1 MGKIVAIGG
10 GELRQGET
18 EIIDKFIVELS
29 NKKNPKL
36 LFIPTASYDAEGYI
50 ELVKERFGDF
60 GCIVDTLCLVTNTYD
75 DNEIYNKILSAD
87 IIYVGGGD
95 TVRMMEK
102 WREYKIDIYLTEA
115 YDKGIVLSGLRAGSI
130 CWFMFGHSDSN
141 SFINKG
147 QWDYSRVDGL
157 GLIPAA
163 HCPHYNEG
171 GRESFD
177 DMISEEN
184 ISGIALEDNTAF
196 IEIDDEY
203 QVLKSDKNRKAYLL
217 KKQNN
222 ILIKV
227 ELLEGEII
235 YSI

>member
-87 IIYVGGGD
+87 I
-95 TVRMMEK
+95 
-102 WREYKIDIYLTEA
+102 KI
-115 YDKGIVLSGLRAGSI
+115 GRA
-130 CWFMFGHSDSN
+130 H
-141 SFINKG
+141 
-147 QWDYSRVDGL
+147 V
-157 GLIPAA
+157 
-163 HCPHYNEG
+163 
-171 GRESFD
+171 
-177 DMISEEN
+177 
-184 ISGIALEDNTAF
+184 
-196 IEIDDEY
+196 
-203 QVLKSDKNRKAYLL
+203 
-217 KKQNN
+217 
-222 ILIKV
+222 
-227 ELLEGEII
+227 
-235 YSI
+235 

>member
-115 YDKGIVLSGLRAGSI
+115 YDKGIVLSGLSAGSI